1 MLLLNEFLWLIENKL
16 FSMFESWEQEP
27 QLNILND
34 ENIRLQE
41 RLSNKRLSPWSFQ
54 AVNNVMNG

>member
-1 MLLLNEFLWLIENKL
+1 
-16 FSMFESWEQEP
+16 MFESWEQEP